1 MDEEGEGITGKGMQG
16 AEARRREGGPVAL
29 RLIMKILSFSI
40 TLCILS
46 LICFFQRYI
55 YNQFTTIISI
65 WIFFSA
71 IREKNRKRKSRK
83 KKRKEKISFL
93 LIHFMFLLFN
103 KCCLNRIQYSNYW
116 KTVWLLLRLHFFFF
130 AVIFPYPGFFLSLL
144 LIIGYYW
151 RRWQRLLVIVFSERQ

>member
-1 MDEEGEGITGKGMQG
+1 MQNEEGGREREGERERGEGEEMDEEGEGITGKGMQG

-65 WIFFSA
+65 
-71 IREKNRKRKSRK
+71 
-83 KKRKEKISFL
+83 
-93 LIHFMFLLFN
+93 
-103 KCCLNRIQYSNYW
+103 
-116 KTVWLLLRLHFFFF
+116 
-130 AVIFPYPGFFLSLL
+130 
-144 LIIGYYW
+144 
-151 RRWQRLLVIVFSERQ
+151 